1 VTEGP
6 AQAID
11 VSPMFPL
18 GTVLFPGAFLPLH
31 VFEPR
36 YRALTEDCLAGDRC
50 FGVVLIERGSEVG
63 GGDVRV
69 SVGTRATI
77 ADARELDDGRWL
89 LGVIGV
95 ERVRVTEWLPE
106 DPYPRARVD
115 VLAEPL
121 PSESSLTGAALVE
134 RQLRRA
140 LGLWSELGERGPPAT
155 FDLAED
161 RTLAT
166 YQMCALAPVGPA
178 DSQALLEAEGT
189 DERLILLESFLDD
202 AIALFAHRLGSG

>member
-1 VTEGP
+1 
-6 AQAID
+6 
-11 VSPMFPL
+11 MFPL

-36 YRALTEDCLAGDRC
+36 YRAMTQECLSGDRC

-63 GGDVRV
+63 GGDTRV
-69 SVGTRATI
+69 AVGTRATI

-95 ERVRVTEWLPE
+95 ERVRVVEWLPDE
-106 DPYPRARVD
+106 PYPRAVVE
-115 VLAEPL
+115 VLDEPP
-121 PSESSLTGAALVE
+121 PSDASSERAANVES
-134 RQLRRA
+134 QLRRA
-140 LGLWSELGERGPPAT
+140 LALWSELGERGPPAT

-161 RTLAT
+161 RVLAA

-178 DSQALLEAEGT
+178 DSQALLEAAGT
-189 DERLILLESFLDD
+189 DERLTLLETFLDD

>member
-1 VTEGP
+1 
-6 AQAID
+6 
-11 VSPMFPL
+11 MFPL

-36 YRALTEDCLAGDRC
+36 YRAMTQECLAGDRC

-63 GGDVRV
+63 GGDTRV

-77 ADARELDDGRWL
+77 ADASELDDGRWL

-95 ERVRVTEWLPE
+95 ERVRVVEWLADE
-106 DPYPRARVD
+106 PYPRALVD
-115 VLAEPL
+115 VLDEPL
-121 PSESSLTGAALVE
+121 ASDSSADRAVHVE
-134 RQLRRA
+134 AQLRRA

-155 FDLAED
+155 FDLADD
-161 RTLAT
+161 RVLAT
-166 YQMCALAPVGPA
+166 YQMSALAPVGPA
-178 DSQALLEAEGT
+178 DSQTLLEAAGT
-189 DERLILLESFLDD
+189 DERLMLLEMYLDD

>member
-1 VTEGP
+1 MTVEPG
-6 AQAID
+6 

-36 YRALTEDCLAGDRC
+36 YRAMTADCLAGDRC

-63 GGDVRV
+63 GGDTRVRI
-69 SVGTRATI
+69 GTRATI

-95 ERVRVTEWLPE
+95 ERIQVREWLPD
-106 DPYPRARVD
+106 DPYPRAVVE
-115 VLAEPL
+115 VLEEPA
-121 PSESSLTGAALVE
+121 PSASSVPRAAHVE
-134 RQLRRA
+134 MQLRRA
-140 LGLWSELGERGPPAT
+140 LALWSELGERGPPAT
-155 FDLAED
+155 FDLAKEPVH
-161 RTLAT
+161 AS
-166 YQMCALAPVGPA
+166 YQMSALAPVGPA
-178 DSQALLEAEGT
+178 DSQALVEAIGT
-189 DERLILLESFLDD
+189 DERLILLESLLDD

>member
-1 VTEGP
+1 MTVDPT
-6 AQAID
+6 I
-11 VSPMFPL
+11 SPMFPL

-36 YRALTEDCLAGDRC
+36 YRFMTQDCLAADRC

-63 GGDVRV
+63 GGDTRV

-95 ERVRVTEWLPE
+95 ERVRVVEWLADE
-106 DPYPRARVD
+106 PYPRAVVA
-115 VLAEPL
+115 VLDEPA
-121 PSESSLTGAALVE
+121 PSASLTDRAARVE
-134 RQLRRA
+134 RLLRRA

-155 FDLAED
+155 FDLADD
-161 RTLAT
+161 RVLAA
-166 YQMCALAPVGPA
+166 YQMCALATVGPA
-178 DSQALLEAEGT
+178 DSQALLEAAGT
-189 DERLILLESFLDD
+189 DERLVLLETLLND

>member
-1 VTEGP
+1 MTVDP
-6 AQAID
+6 NI
-11 VSPMFPL
+11 SPMFPL

-36 YRALTEDCLAGDRC
+36 YRAMTQECLAGDRC

-63 GGDVRV
+63 GGDTRV

-95 ERVRVTEWLPE
+95 ERVRVVEWLPDE
-106 DPYPRARVD
+106 PYPRAVVD
-115 VLAEPL
+115 VLDEPA
-121 PSESSLTGAALVE
+121 PSEASRDRAAHVE
-134 RQLRRA
+134 GQLRRA

-161 RTLAT
+161 RVVAT

-178 DSQALLEAEGT
+178 DSQALLEAAGT
-189 DERLILLESFLDD
+189 DERLALLETFLDD